1 MSELQALQMRY
12 FELLERQQLDP
23 AGLDYAKLESAR
35 PMLEQLAAIKNSG
48 VSVFDMNRREHVF
61 ASYNFESLFGY
72 DHDRIQN
79 EGTEYF
85 DSRIHPED
93 YPVLIARGISTL
105 EFFLALPIADRND
118 FKAITEYRILSHE
131 ANYIRIV
138 EQHQPLE
145 LDAQGNVWL
154 TLSVLDISPRQ
165 GSDLGVQSTLVNYRT
180 GQVAEIPKAQGQ
192 SGTEKAKLTSRER
205 EVLSLI
211 QQGHLS
217 KEISD
222 LLSISVHTVNTH
234 RQRILEKLDAGNSME
249 AVQLASRY
257 GLLG

>member
-1 MSELQALQMRY
+1 MSELEALQMRY

-23 AGLDYAKLESAR
+23 ADLDYAKLESAR

-48 VSVFDMNRREHVF
+48 VSVFDMHSREHVF

-72 DHDRIQN
+72 DYSRIES
-79 EGTEYF
+79 EGTAYF

-93 YPVLIARGISTL
+93 YPALIERGIATL
-105 EFFLALPIADRND
+105 EFFYSLPVSERPD
-118 FKAITEYRILSHE
+118 FKAITEYRILTHD
-131 ANYIRIV
+131 ATYIRIV

-145 LDAQGNVWL
+145 LDLQGNVWL

-165 GSDLGVQSTLVNYRT
+165 GIDIGVQSTLVNFKT
-180 GQVAEIPKAQGQ
+180 GQVADIPKAAFPQA
-192 SGTEKAKLTSRER
+192 TEKAKLTSRER

-217 KEISD
+217 KEISG

-234 RQRILEKLDAGNSME
+234 RQRILEKLEVGNSME
-249 AVQLASRY
+249 AVKMASRL
-257 GLLG
+257 GLLD